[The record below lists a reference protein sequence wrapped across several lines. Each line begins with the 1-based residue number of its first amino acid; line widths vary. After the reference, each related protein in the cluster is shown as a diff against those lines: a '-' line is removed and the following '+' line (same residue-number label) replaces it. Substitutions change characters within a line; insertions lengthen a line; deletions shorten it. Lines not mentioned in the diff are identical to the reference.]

1 MQDKELLDQ
10 SQELVKSIFEK
21 MTSIESLGTLK
32 DSVGVGNV
40 GIVMTDGGVIALDI
54 LTVDQVS
61 KVKEY
66 IVSLIEENMKED
78 RRFLSRPNLLSR
90 KPATINQDFEDAV
103 QGMIES
109 AKTPKV
115 SQDANLPFVEVPDAP
130 KTNETD
136 DSVELDVS
144 LRNPPEKENREKTS
158 KKPWTDEVTLKKMFI
173 DEDMTAGQ
181 IAEKLGTTKNN
192 VGQYLHKYGIKKD
205 KFVTGKQDYSKKK
218 KVQP

>member
-1 MQDKELLDQ
+1 MQDKELLEQ

-21 MTSIESLGTLK
+21 MTSIEALGTLK
-32 DSVGVGNV
+32 NSVGVGNV
-40 GIVMTDGGVIALDI
+40 GIVMTDGGVIALDV

-78 RRFLSRPNLLSR
+78 RHFLSRLNLLSR

-115 SQDANLPFVEVPDAP
+115 PEDAKEPELPFVEVPDAP
-130 KTNETD
+130 KTNEMD
-136 DSVELDVS
+136 DSVELDIS
-144 LRNPPEKENREKTS
+144 QGNPPETQNTEPKIE
-158 KKPWTDEVTLKKMFI
+158 KPWLNEALLRKELVENGLGVGEFAKKY
-173 DEDMTAGQ
+173 DCKKSDVYNG
-181 IAEKLGTTKNN
+181 KS
-192 VGQYLHKYGIKKD
+192 KYGIN
-205 KFVTGKQDYSKKK
+205 TTT
-218 KVQP
+218 VQKSTPSNAKR